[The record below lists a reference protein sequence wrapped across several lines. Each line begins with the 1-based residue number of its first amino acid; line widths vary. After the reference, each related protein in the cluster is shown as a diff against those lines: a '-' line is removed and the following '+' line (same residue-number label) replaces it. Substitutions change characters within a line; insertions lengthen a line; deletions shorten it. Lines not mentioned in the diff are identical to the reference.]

1 MTKSGAFKS
10 LSDSEYNL
18 LINSVPLV
26 AVLIAGAD
34 GQIDPKEQEWANKI
48 VKIRSFANT
57 IDLKPLYQ
65 DLEEKFPSVLEE
77 TIQRLPSDADSR
89 NILITKE
96 LSQLNPILAKLN
108 IQLASQIYDSLL
120 SYAEHIAKA
129 SGGFLRMMAINQD
142 ENIYIGLPMLDPIF
156 FDDSDE

>member
-1 MTKSGAFKS
+1 MTKSGAFRS
-10 LSDSEYNL
+10 LSDNEYNL
-18 LINSVPLV
+18 LIHSVPLV
-26 AVLIAGAD
+26 AVLISGAD
-34 GQIDPKEQEWANKI
+34 GHIDLKEKEWANKI

-57 IDLKPLYQ
+57 VDLKPLYQ
-65 DLEEKFPSVLEE
+65 ELELNFPSILDS
-77 TIQRLPSDADSR
+77 TIQRFPQSTEKR
-89 NILITKE
+89 NQLISKE

-129 SGGFLRMMAINQD
+129 SGGFLRMMSVNSE

>member
-1 MTKSGAFKS
+1 MTKSGAFRS
-10 LSDSEYNL
+10 LSDNEYNL

-34 GQIDPKEQEWANKI
+34 GQIDLKEKEWANKI

-65 DLEEKFPSVLEE
+65 ELELNFSSLLES
-77 TIQRLPSDADSR
+77 TIQRFPQNTEKR
-89 NILITKE
+89 NQLISKE

-129 SGGFLRMMAINQD
+129 SGGFLRMMSVNSD

>member
-1 MTKSGAFKS
+1 MIKSGAFRS
-10 LSDSEYNL
+10 LSDNEYNL
-18 LINSVPLV
+18 IINSVPLV

-34 GQIDPKEQEWANKI
+34 GQIDLKEKEWANKI

-57 IDLKPLYQ
+57 IDLKPIYQ
-65 DLEEKFPSVLEE
+65 ELELNFSSLLEN
-77 TIQRLPSDADSR
+77 TIQRFPQENENR
-89 NILITKE
+89 NQLISKE

-129 SGGFLRMMAINQD
+129 SGGFLRMMSVNSD